1 MLKKGNGNAQ
11 VCASNLLKLHRG
23 EVCYSRLK
31 GLPTTAIDKPIQEAS
46 DLLVEE
52 AEWLIE
58 NYEPRFETTDI
69 STTAFIEDKLSIEK
83 INLTGNI
90 SE

>member
-1 MLKKGNGNAQ
+1 MLKNGNGNAQ
-11 VCASNLLKLHRG
+11 TCASNLLKLNRG
-23 EVCYSRLK
+23 EVFYSRLK
-31 GLPTTAIDKPIQEAS
+31 GMPPEAIDKPVNEAGEM
-46 DLLVEE
+46 LVEE

-58 NYEPRFETTDI
+58 NYEPRFETTD
-69 STTAFIEDKLSIEK
+69 TTTSALLEENLTIEK